1 MERAINSKLGNLI
14 SLLGSD
20 VNQLDNLKKSKEK
33 KACLTSRNLTFP
45 FLKIIYLFNFCAGSS
60 LLWGLFSSCSGQAS
74 HCGSFPCWG
83 TWALEYVGF
92 SSYGS
97 WAQWFWL
104 LGSRAQT
111 QKLWHMGLVGPQHVG
126 SSWIRDWTCVSCI
139 DRQILYHLA
148 TREAPCQTLIVYIT
162 SKLMEG
168 EGCKQRKK
176 GSQHKRKVANIE
188 K

>member
-83 TWALEYVGF
+83 TWALELGLSSCGAQACCSVACGIFLDQGLNLSLLHLPGRCFTTEPPGKPFTFLNF
-92 SSYGS
+92 SNSSGWY
-97 WAQWFWL
+97 L
-104 LGSRAQT
+104 LSPVY
-111 QKLWHMGLVGPQHVG
+111 HMQF
-126 SSWIRDWTCVSCI
+126 I
-139 DRQILYHLA
+139 
-148 TREAPCQTLIVYIT
+148 
-162 SKLMEG
+162 
-168 EGCKQRKK
+168 
-176 GSQHKRKVANIE
+176 
-188 K
+188 

>member
-97 WAQWFWL
+97 WAQWFGL
-104 LGSRAQT
+104 LGSRARAKQ
-111 QKLWHMGLVGPQHVG
+111 LWCTGLLLRGMWDLPG
-126 SSWIRDWTCVSCI
+126 SGIESVSPSLA
-139 DRQILYHLA
+139 RQMLYHWA
-148 TREAPCQTLIVYIT
+148 TREALYF
-162 SKLMEG
+162 S
-168 EGCKQRKK
+168 
-176 GSQHKRKVANIE
+176 
-188 K
+188 

>member
-104 LGSRAQT
+104 LGSRARAKQ
-111 QKLWHMGLVGPQHVG
+111 LWCTGFVAPWHVG
-126 SSWIRDWTCVSCI
+126 SSWIRDWICLSFTCQADALPLSH
-139 DRQILYHLA
+139 QGSPLLY
-148 TREAPCQTLIVYIT
+148 LIQQFECGWYLLSPVYHMQFI
-162 SKLMEG
+162 
-168 EGCKQRKK
+168 
-176 GSQHKRKVANIE
+176 
-188 K
+188 